1 MLEFVAVFIVIGLT
15 IYISLGSG
23 YLLLKLISKIIEK

>member
-1 MLEFVAVFIVIGLT
+1 MLEFVAVFTIVALT

-23 YLLLKLISKIIEK
+23 YLLLKLIAKIIEK

>member
-1 MLEFVAVFIVIGLT
+1 MLEFVTVFIIVALT

-23 YLLLKLISKIIEK
+23 YLLLKLITKIIER